1 MKYKVV
7 ITGSTGM
14 VGNGVLIE
22 CLESDLIEKVL
33 VINRSSIN
41 MNHPKLTEII
51 LEDFNNLEEIRDKLV
66 GYDGC
71 FHSMGVSSLG
81 VSKDVY
87 ENITYDVT
95 IKLAKL
101 FLEKNPNSTFT
112 YVTGAGTDSTE
123 VERFIGL
130 ELKGKLK
137 TSYLECLLKN
147 LICSDLDI
155 FIL

>member
-14 VGNGVLIE
+14 VGKGVLIE

-51 LEDFNNLEEIRDKLV
+51 LEDFNNLDEIRDELV

-71 FHSMGVSSLG
+71 YKFNGCFFFRR
-81 VSKDVY
+81 
-87 ENITYDVT
+87 
-95 IKLAKL
+95 IK
-101 FLEKNPNSTFT
+101 
-112 YVTGAGTDSTE
+112 
-123 VERFIGL
+123 R
-130 ELKGKLK
+130 
-137 TSYLECLLKN
+137 CL
-147 LICSDLDI
+147 
-155 FIL
+155 

>member
-51 LEDFNNLEEIRDKLV
+51 LEDFNNLEENRDEFV

-87 ENITYDVT
+87 ENITMM
-95 IKLAKL
+95 
-101 FLEKNPNSTFT
+101 
-112 YVTGAGTDSTE
+112 
-123 VERFIGL
+123 
-130 ELKGKLK
+130 
-137 TSYLECLLKN
+137 
-147 LICSDLDI
+147 
-155 FIL
+155 

>member
-1 MKYKVV
+1 MKYKVI

-101 FLEKNPNSTFT
+101 FFGEKSKQHIYICNRSR
-112 YVTGAGTDSTE
+112 YRLYGKWKDSL
-123 VERFIGL
+123 G
-130 ELKGKLK
+130 
-137 TSYLECLLKN
+137 
-147 LICSDLDI
+147 
-155 FIL
+155 